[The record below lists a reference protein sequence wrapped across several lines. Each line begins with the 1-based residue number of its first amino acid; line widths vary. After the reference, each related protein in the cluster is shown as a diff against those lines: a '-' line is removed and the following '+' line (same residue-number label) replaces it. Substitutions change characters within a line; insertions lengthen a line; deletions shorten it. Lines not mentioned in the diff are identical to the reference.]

1 MLPIKVVSQRV
12 TKVRA
17 EILVLGIFQNVRPL
31 KGLVGDVDWIH
42 QGVLSHLILDG
53 KISGRARESTLL
65 ATQNKLPASKVL
77 VMGLG
82 KLEEFSMRRLQRA
95 YENTLDKLIQLQAK
109 HCVMELFGL
118 LECPFGSSESLMV
131 LLEVINKNQVW
142 RDLTLFLLIDD
153 DQKARQVEQQ
163 LAALSV
169 SV

>member
-65 ATQNKLPASKVL
+65 ATQHKLPASKVL